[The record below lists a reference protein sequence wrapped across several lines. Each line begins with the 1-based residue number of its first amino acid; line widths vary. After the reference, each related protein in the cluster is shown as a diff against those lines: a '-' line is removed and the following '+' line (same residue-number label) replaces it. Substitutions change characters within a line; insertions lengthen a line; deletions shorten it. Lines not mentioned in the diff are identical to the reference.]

1 MQSNIH
7 ESHMQASLFNE
18 YLLAENDDW
27 SICLENSFAV
37 LRKSWQSEWVGLP
50 YLLGRCVDFLN
61 LSATSLSSDASQM
74 LLTAKAIAERIEFQ
88 CSQSPV
94 ETEPKYHNRLHT
106 ADVLTSL
113 STLIFIQSKNQ
124 GDLDKDWIACALL
137 AAIAHD
143 FEHPGK
149 VNQFESEIESNTMSQ
164 LQPFL
169 LTHQVP
175 SHWCNALE
183 HAILRSDFA
192 LVQKNHELIKGKK
205 FQCDQDWLNVY
216 LNEAD
221 VMASATTKFGPELGN
236 SLAQEWRMINFSAH
250 QTVSTSTGRKA
261 FLKQL
266 VFSSDASKH
275 LQINSKIALELS
287 HLA

>member
-1 MQSNIH
+1 MK
-7 ESHMQASLFNE
+7 SHMQASLFNE

-221 VMASATTKFGPELGN
+221 VMASATTKFGAELGN
-236 SLAQEWRMINFSAH
+236 SLAEEWRMINFSAH

>member
-1 MQSNIH
+1 MK
-7 ESHMQASLFNE
+7 SHMQATIFNE
-18 YLLAENDDW
+18 YLKSEDDDW
-27 SICLENSFAV
+27 GVCLEKSFAV
-37 LRKSWQSEWVGLP
+37 LRTSWESEWVGLP
-50 YLLGRCVDFLN
+50 FLLSRCVDFLN
-61 LSATSLSSDASQM
+61 LSKNLSSDASQM

-88 CSQSPV
+88 CSQSSV

-113 STLIFIQSKNQ
+113 SILICIQSKNQ

-143 FEHPGK
+143 FEHSGK
-149 VNQFESEIESNTMSQ
+149 VNQFESEIELNTVQQ
-164 LQPFL
+164 LQPFFL
-169 LTHQVP
+169 NHQGP
-175 SHWCNALE
+175 SHWCKALE
-183 HAILRSDFA
+183 CAILRSDFA
-192 LVQKNHELIKGKK
+192 LVQKNHELVKGKK

-236 SLAQEWRMINFSAH
+236 SLAEEWRMINFSAH
-250 QTVSTSTGRKA
+250 QTVSTSIGRKA

-275 LQINSKIALELS
+275 LQINSMIALELS

>member
-1 MQSNIH
+1 MK
-7 ESHMQASLFNE
+7 SHMQASLFNE

-50 YLLGRCVDFLN
+50 YLLSRCVVFLN

-183 HAILRSDFA
+183 RAILRSDFA
-192 LVQKNHELIKGKK
+192 LVQKNHELVKGKK

-236 SLAQEWRMINFSAH
+236 SLAEEWRMINFSAH
-250 QTVSTSTGRKA
+250 QTVSTSIGRKA

-275 LQINSKIALELS
+275 LQIDSKIALELS
-287 HLA
+287 YLA

>member
-1 MQSNIH
+1 MK
-7 ESHMQASLFNE
+7 SHMQASLFNE

-37 LRKSWQSEWVGLP
+37 LRKSWQSEWGGLP

-236 SLAQEWRMINFSAH
+236 SLAEEWRMINFSAH

-275 LQINSKIALELS
+275 LQIDSKIALELS
-287 HLA
+287 YLA

>member
-1 MQSNIH
+1 MK
-7 ESHMQASLFNE
+7 SHMQASLFNE

-183 HAILRSDFA
+183 RAILRSDFA
-192 LVQKNHELIKGKK
+192 LVQKNHELVKGKK

-221 VMASATTKFGPELGN
+221 VMASATTKFGPQLGN
-236 SLAQEWRMINFSAH
+236 LLAEEWRMINFSAH
-250 QTVSTSTGRKA
+250 QTVSTSIGRKA

>member
-1 MQSNIH
+1 
-7 ESHMQASLFNE
+7 
-18 YLLAENDDW
+18 LAENDDW

-50 YLLGRCVDFLN
+50 YLLSRCVVFLN

-88 CSQSPV
+88 CSQSSV

-113 STLIFIQSKNQ
+113 SILIFIQSKNQ

-175 SHWCNALE
+175 SHWCNAFE
-183 HAILRSDFA
+183 RAILRSDFA
-192 LVQKNHELIKGKK
+192 LVQKNHELVKGKK

-221 VMASATTKFGPELGN
+221 VMASATTKFGPQLGN
-236 SLAQEWRMINFSAH
+236 LLAEEWRMINFSAH
-250 QTVSTSTGRKA
+250 QTVSTSIGRKA

>member
-1 MQSNIH
+1 MK
-7 ESHMQASLFNE
+7 SHMQASLFNE
-18 YLLAENDDW
+18 YLSVENADW
-27 SICLENSFAV
+27 SICLEKSFLV
-37 LRKSWQSEWVGLP
+37 LRKSWESEWVGLP
-50 YLLGRCVDFLN
+50 YLLSRCVVFLN

-74 LLTAKAIAERIEFQ
+74 LLTAKAIAESIEFQ
-88 CSQSPV
+88 CSQSSLN
-94 ETEPKYHNRLHT
+94 TEPKYHNRLHT

-113 STLIFIQSKNQ
+113 SILICIESKNQ

-169 LTHQVP
+169 LTHQVK
-175 SHWCNALE
+175 SHWCKALE
-183 HAILRSDFA
+183 CAILRSDFA
-192 LVQKNHELIKGKK
+192 LVQKNHQLVKDKK

-236 SLAQEWRMINFSAH
+236 SLAEEWRIINFSAH
-250 QTVSTSTGRKA
+250 QTVSTSIGRKA

>member
-1 MQSNIH
+1 MKSQ
-7 ESHMQASLFNE
+7 MQASLFNE

-27 SICLENSFAV
+27 SICLEKSFAV
-37 LRKSWQSEWVGLP
+37 LRTSWESEWVGLP
-50 YLLGRCVDFLN
+50 YLLSRCVDFLN
-61 LSATSLSSDASQM
+61 LSKNLSSDASQM

-88 CSQSPV
+88 YSQSSV
-94 ETEPKYHNRLHT
+94 EAEPKYHNRLHT

-113 STLIFIQSKNQ
+113 SILICIQSKIQ
-124 GDLDKDWIACALL
+124 GDLDKEWIACALL

-143 FEHPGK
+143 FEHSGK
-149 VNQFESEIESNTMSQ
+149 VNQFESEIESNTMNQ

-175 SHWCNALE
+175 SHWCKALE
-183 HAILRSDFA
+183 CAILRSDFA
-192 LVQKNHELIKGKK
+192 LVQKNHEQVKDKK
-205 FQCDQDWLNVY
+205 FQCDQNWLNVY

-221 VMASATTKFGPELGN
+221 VMASATTQFGPQLGV
-236 SLAQEWRMINFSAH
+236 SLAQEWKMINFSAH
-250 QTVSTSTGRKA
+250 QTVSTSIGRKA

-266 VFSSDASKH
+266 VFSSEASRH

>member
-1 MQSNIH
+1 MK
-7 ESHMQASLFNE
+7 SHMQASLFNE

-236 SLAQEWRMINFSAH
+236 SLAEEWRMINFSAH

-275 LQINSKIALELS
+275 LQIDSKIALELS
-287 HLA
+287 YLA

>member
-1 MQSNIH
+1 MK
-7 ESHMQASLFNE
+7 SHMQATIFNE
-18 YLLAENDDW
+18 YLKSEDDDW
-27 SICLENSFAV
+27 GVCLEKSFTV
-37 LRKSWQSEWVGLP
+37 LRTSWESEWVGLP
-50 YLLGRCVDFLN
+50 FLLSRCVDFLN
-61 LSATSLSSDASQM
+61 LSKNLSSDASQM

-88 CSQSPV
+88 CSQSSV

-113 STLIFIQSKNQ
+113 SILICIQSKNQ

-143 FEHPGK
+143 FEHSGK
-149 VNQFESEIESNTMSQ
+149 VNQFESEIESNTMNQ
-164 LQPFL
+164 LHPFL

-175 SHWCNALE
+175 SHWSKALE
-183 HAILRSDFA
+183 CAILRSDFA
-192 LVQKNHELIKGKK
+192 LVQNNHELVKGKK

-221 VMASATTKFGPELGN
+221 VMASATTQFGPQLGN
-236 SLAQEWRMINFSAH
+236 SLAQEWKMINFSAY
-250 QTVSTSTGRKA
+250 QTVSTPIGRKA

-266 VFSSDASKH
+266 VFSSDASRH
-275 LQINSKIALELS
+275 LQINAKIALELS

>member
-1 MQSNIH
+1 MKSQ
-7 ESHMQASLFNE
+7 MQASVFNE

-27 SICLENSFAV
+27 SICLEKSFAV
-37 LRKSWQSEWVGLP
+37 LRKSWESEWVGLP
-50 YLLGRCVDFLN
+50 YLLSRCVDFLN
-61 LSATSLSSDASQM
+61 LSVASMSSDASQM
-74 LLTAKAIAERIEFQ
+74 LLAAKAIAERIEFQ
-88 CSQSPV
+88 CSRSS
-94 ETEPKYHNRLHT
+94 EDTEPKYHNRLHT

-113 STLIFIQSKNQ
+113 SVLICIQSKIQ
-124 GDLDKDWIACALL
+124 GDLDKEWIACAILS
-137 AAIAHD
+137 AIAHD
-143 FEHPGK
+143 FHHPGK
-149 VNQFESEIESNTMSQ
+149 VNQFESDIESNTMNQ

-183 HAILRSDFA
+183 YAILRSDFA
-192 LVQKNHELIKGKK
+192 LVQKNHELVKGKK

-236 SLAQEWRMINFSAH
+236 SLAEEWRMINFSAH
-250 QTVSTSTGRKA
+250 QTVSTSIGRKA

-266 VFSSDASKH
+266 IFSSDASRLLK
-275 LQINSKIALELS
+275 INSKIALELS

>member
-1 MQSNIH
+1 MK
-7 ESHMQASLFNE
+7 SHMQESLFNE
-18 YLLAENDDW
+18 YLLAENDNW
-27 SICLENSFAV
+27 SICLEKSFAV
-37 LRKSWQSEWVGLP
+37 LRKSWASEWVGLP
-50 YLLGRCVDFLN
+50 YLLNHCVNILN

-74 LLTAKAIAERIEFQ
+74 LLTAKAIAESIEFQ
-88 CSQSPV
+88 CSQSSV
-94 ETEPKYHNRLHT
+94 EIEPKYHNRLHT

-113 STLIFIQSKNQ
+113 SILICIQSKNQ

-143 FEHPGK
+143 FKHSGK
-149 VNQFESEIESNTMSQ
+149 VNQFESEIESITMNQ
-164 LQPFL
+164 LHPFL

-175 SHWCNALE
+175 SHWCKALE
-183 HAILRSDFA
+183 CAILRSDFA
-192 LVQKNHELIKGKK
+192 LVQKNHELVKGKK

-236 SLAQEWRMINFSAH
+236 SLAEEWRMINFSAY
-250 QTVSTSTGRKA
+250 QTVSTSIGRKA

>member
-1 MQSNIH
+1 MK
-7 ESHMQASLFNE
+7 SHMQASLFNE

-88 CSQSPV
+88 CSQSSV

-113 STLIFIQSKNQ
+113 SILIFIQSKNQ

-236 SLAQEWRMINFSAH
+236 SLAEEWRMINFSAH
-250 QTVSTSTGRKA
+250 QTVSTPLGRKA

-266 VFSSDASKH
+266 VFSSEASRH

-287 HLA
+287 LLE

>member
-1 MQSNIH
+1 MKSQ
-7 ESHMQASLFNE
+7 MQASLFNE

-27 SICLENSFAV
+27 SICLEKSFAV
-37 LRKSWQSEWVGLP
+37 LRTSWESEWVGLP
-50 YLLGRCVDFLN
+50 YLLSRCVDFLN
-61 LSATSLSSDASQM
+61 LSKNLSSDASQM
-74 LLTAKAIAERIEFQ
+74 LLTAKAIAESIEFQ
-88 CSQSPV
+88 YSQSSV
-94 ETEPKYHNRLHT
+94 EAEPKYHNRLHT

-113 STLIFIQSKNQ
+113 SILICIQSKNQ

-143 FEHPGK
+143 FEHSGK
-149 VNQFESEIESNTMSQ
+149 VNQFESEIESNTMNQ
-164 LQPFL
+164 LHPFL

-175 SHWCNALE
+175 SHWCKALE
-183 HAILRSDFA
+183 CAILRSDFA
-192 LVQKNHELIKGKK
+192 LVQKNHEQVKDKK
-205 FQCDQDWLNVY
+205 FQCDQNWLNVY

-221 VMASATTKFGPELGN
+221 VMASATTQFGPQLGV
-236 SLAQEWRMINFSAH
+236 SLAQEWKMINFSAH
-250 QTVSTSTGRKA
+250 QTVSTSIGRKA

-266 VFSSDASKH
+266 VFSSEASRH

>member
-1 MQSNIH
+1 MK
-7 ESHMQASLFNE
+7 SHMQATIFNE
-18 YLLAENDDW
+18 YLKSEDDDW
-27 SICLENSFAV
+27 GVCLEKSFTV
-37 LRKSWQSEWVGLP
+37 LRTSWESEWVGLP
-50 YLLGRCVDFLN
+50 YLLSRCVDFLN
-61 LSATSLSSDASQM
+61 LSKNLSSDASQM

-88 CSQSPV
+88 FSQSLV
-94 ETEPKYHNRLHT
+94 EVEPKYHNRLHT
-106 ADVLTSL
+106 ADVLTCL
-113 STLIFIQSKNQ
+113 SILICIQSKNQ

-143 FEHPGK
+143 FEHSGK
-149 VNQFESEIESNTMSQ
+149 VNQFESEIESNTMNQ
-164 LQPFL
+164 LHPFL
-169 LTHQVP
+169 LTYQVK
-175 SHWCNALE
+175 SHWCKALE
-183 HAILRSDFA
+183 CAILRSDFA
-192 LVQKNHELIKGKK
+192 LVQKNHELVKGKK

-236 SLAQEWRMINFSAH
+236 SLAEEWRMINFSAH
-250 QTVSTSTGRKA
+250 QTVSTSIGRKA

-287 HLA
+287 HLV

>member
-1 MQSNIH
+1 
-7 ESHMQASLFNE
+7 MQASLFNE

-236 SLAQEWRMINFSAH
+236 SLAEEWRMINFSAH

-275 LQINSKIALELS
+275 LQIDSKIALELS
-287 HLA
+287 YLA

>member
-1 MQSNIH
+1 MKSQ
-7 ESHMQASLFNE
+7 MQASLFNE

-27 SICLENSFAV
+27 SICLEKSFAV
-37 LRKSWQSEWVGLP
+37 LRTSWESEWVGLP
-50 YLLGRCVDFLN
+50 YLLIRCVDFLN
-61 LSATSLSSDASQM
+61 LSKNLSSDASQM
-74 LLTAKAIAERIEFQ
+74 LLTAKAISERIEFQ
-88 CSQSPV
+88 CSQSSV
-94 ETEPKYHNRLHT
+94 EAEPKYHNRLHT

-113 STLIFIQSKNQ
+113 SILICIQSKNQ
-124 GDLDKDWIACALL
+124 GDLDKDWIACALF

-143 FEHPGK
+143 FEHSGK
-149 VNQFESEIESNTMSQ
+149 VNQFESEIESNTMNQ
-164 LQPFL
+164 LHPFL

-175 SHWCNALE
+175 SHWCKALE
-183 HAILRSDFA
+183 CAILRSDFA
-192 LVQKNHELIKGKK
+192 LVQKNHERVKDKK

-236 SLAQEWRMINFSAH
+236 SLAEEWRMINFSAH
-250 QTVSTSTGRKA
+250 QTVSTSIGRKA

-266 VFSSDASKH
+266 VFSSEASRH

>member
-1 MQSNIH
+1 MKSQ
-7 ESHMQASLFNE
+7 MQASIFNE
-18 YLLAENDDW
+18 YLKSEDDDW
-27 SICLENSFAV
+27 GVCLEKSFAV
-37 LRKSWQSEWVGLP
+37 LRTSWESEWVGLP
-50 YLLGRCVDFLN
+50 YLLSRCVDFLN
-61 LSATSLSSDASQM
+61 LSKNLSSDASQM

-88 CSQSPV
+88 YSQSSV
-94 ETEPKYHNRLHT
+94 KAEPKYHNRLHT

-113 STLIFIQSKNQ
+113 SILVCIQSKIQ
-124 GDLDKDWIACALL
+124 GDLDIDWIACALL
-137 AAIAHD
+137 GAIAHD
-143 FEHPGK
+143 FEHSGK
-149 VNQFESEIESNTMSQ
+149 VNQFESEIESNTMNQ

-175 SHWCNALE
+175 SHWCKALE
-183 HAILRSDFA
+183 CVILRSDFA
-192 LVQKNHELIKGKK
+192 LVQKNHELVKGKK

-236 SLAQEWRMINFSAH
+236 SLAEEWRMINFSAH
-250 QTVSTSTGRKA
+250 QTVSTSLGRKA

-266 VFSSDASKH
+266 VFSSDASKN

>member
-1 MQSNIH
+1 MKSQ
-7 ESHMQASLFNE
+7 MQASIFNE
-18 YLLAENDDW
+18 YLKSEDDDW
-27 SICLENSFAV
+27 GVCLEKSFAV
-37 LRKSWQSEWVGLP
+37 LRTSWESEWVGLP
-50 YLLGRCVDFLN
+50 YLLSRCVDFLN
-61 LSATSLSSDASQM
+61 LSKNLSSDASQM

-88 CSQSPV
+88 YSQSSV
-94 ETEPKYHNRLHT
+94 EAEPKYHNRLHT

-113 STLIFIQSKNQ
+113 SILVCIQSKIQ
-124 GDLDKDWIACALL
+124 GDLDIDWIACALL
-137 AAIAHD
+137 GAIAHD
-143 FEHPGK
+143 FEHSGK
-149 VNQFESEIESNTMSQ
+149 VNQFESEIESNTMNQ

-175 SHWCNALE
+175 SHWCKALE
-183 HAILRSDFA
+183 CVILRSDFA
-192 LVQKNHELIKGKK
+192 LVQKNHELVKGKK

-236 SLAQEWRMINFSAH
+236 SLAEEWRMINFSAH
-250 QTVSTSTGRKA
+250 QTVSTSLGRKA

-266 VFSSDASKH
+266 VFSSDASKN

>member
-1 MQSNIH
+1 MKSQI
-7 ESHMQASLFNE
+7 QAALFND
-18 YLLAENDDW
+18 YLKSEDDDW
-27 SICLENSFAV
+27 SICLEKSFAV
-37 LRKSWQSEWVGLP
+37 LRTSWEGEWVGLP
-50 YLLGRCVDFLN
+50 YLLSRCVDFLN
-61 LSATSLSSDASQM
+61 LSATTLSSDASQM

-88 CSQSPV
+88 YSQSSV
-94 ETEPKYHNRLHT
+94 EAEPKYHNRLHT

-113 STLIFIQSKNQ
+113 SILICIQSKNQ

-143 FEHPGK
+143 FEHSGK
-149 VNQFESEIESNTMSQ
+149 VNQFESEIESDTMNQ
-164 LQPFL
+164 LHPFL

-175 SHWCNALE
+175 SHWCKALE
-183 HAILRSDFA
+183 CAILRSDFA
-192 LVQKNHELIKGKK
+192 LVQKNHELVKGKK

-236 SLAQEWRMINFSAH
+236 SLAEEWRMINFSAH
-250 QTVSTSTGRKA
+250 QTVSTSIGRKA

-266 VFSSDASKH
+266 VFSSDASRH
-275 LQINSKIALELS
+275 LQINAKIALELS

>member
-1 MQSNIH
+1 MK
-7 ESHMQASLFNE
+7 SHMQASLFNE

-61 LSATSLSSDASQM
+61 LSVTSLSSDASQM
-74 LLTAKAIAERIEFQ
+74 LLTAKAIAESIEFQ
-88 CSQSPV
+88 CSQSSLN
-94 ETEPKYHNRLHT
+94 TEPKYHNRLHT

-113 STLIFIQSKNQ
+113 SILICIESKNQ
-124 GDLDKDWIACALL
+124 GDLDKDWTACALL

-149 VNQFESEIESNTMSQ
+149 VNQFESEIESNTLNQ

-183 HAILRSDFA
+183 RAILRSDFA
-192 LVQKNHELIKGKK
+192 LVQKNHELVKDKK
-205 FQCDQDWLNVY
+205 FQYDQDWLNVY

-236 SLAQEWRMINFSAH
+236 SLAEEWRIINFSAH
-250 QTVSTSTGRKA
+250 QTVSTSIGRKA

>member
-1 MQSNIH
+1 MKSQ
-7 ESHMQASLFNE
+7 MQASLFNE

-27 SICLENSFAV
+27 SICLEKSFAV
-37 LRKSWQSEWVGLP
+37 LRTSWESEWVGLP
-50 YLLGRCVDFLN
+50 YLLSRCVDFLN
-61 LSATSLSSDASQM
+61 LSKNLSSDASQM

-88 CSQSPV
+88 YSQSSLKA
-94 ETEPKYHNRLHT
+94 EPKYHNRLHT

-113 STLIFIQSKNQ
+113 SILVCIQSKNQ
-124 GDLDKDWIACALL
+124 DGLGKDWIACALL

-143 FEHPGK
+143 FEHSGK
-149 VNQFESEIESNTMSQ
+149 VNQFESEIESNTMNQ
-164 LQPFL
+164 LHPFL

-175 SHWCNALE
+175 SHWCKALE
-183 HAILRSDFA
+183 CAILRSDFA
-192 LVQKNHELIKGKK
+192 LVQKNHERVKDKK
-205 FQCDQDWLNVY
+205 FQCDQNWLNVY

-236 SLAQEWRMINFSAH
+236 SLAEEWRMINFSAH
-250 QTVSTSTGRKA
+250 QTVSTSIGRKA

-266 VFSSDASKH
+266 VFSSDASRH
-275 LQINSKIALELS
+275 LQINAKIALELS